1 MPDPMLALWPA
12 LPGIVAPRPIA
23 LRTTAIATTTTTTTE
38 PHIGKPGSM
47 GLNQL
52 CALRQ
57 TQPVATGMAGS
68 ILEWARNAAILA
80 DGTAWDINGARL
92 VAS

>member
-1 MPDPMLALWPA
+1 MLALWPA
-12 LPGIVAPRPIA
+12 LPGIAPRPIA
-23 LRTTAIATTTTTTTE
+23 LRTTAIATTTTAE

-47 GLNQL
+47 ASI
-52 CALRQ
+52 CATPRQ
-57 TQPVATGMAGS
+57 TLVRGDSDSMYLVLSWNGK
-68 ILEWARNAAILA
+68 RNAEILA